1 MDKLEELLINSLS
14 KEEKANYFSQ
24 IGTIQDPSLTQ
35 LREQIKNVMLPLLLK
50 VFQLK
55 IHVNKE
61 TTIDTQINTE
71 DNEESNIQKLKLLDK
86 DIKTL
91 MLWCQTCIKQMQ
103 EATNI
108 DPENSRFKKL
118 SPDPQ
123 NHFNKRWWHKFYK
136 KFNNKSPEI

>member
-1 MDKLEELLINSLS
+1 MDELEELLLHSLS

-24 IGTIQDPSLTQ
+24 IGTMQDPSLIQ

-55 IHVNKE
+55 IHPS
-61 TTIDTQINTE
+61 TE
-71 DNEESNIQKLKLLDK
+71 DHEESSVQKLKLLDK

-103 EATNI
+103 EALNI
-108 DPENSRFKKL
+108 DLENSGFKKL
-118 SPDPQ
+118 YSDPQ
-123 NHFNKRWWHKFYK
+123 NHFNKRWWHKLYK
-136 KFNNKSPEI
+136 KFNNKNPEI